1 MPTLTAQVR
10 RLARVARRG
19 FTLIE
24 LLAVIM
30 IIGILSV
37 FLIPRI
43 PEAIDAANVVACEA
57 NLKEIYKGLMLY
69 DQKFGNLPNK
79 SGAKF
84 FTDLISRKIYENVP
98 GTAKKMTCPGVKT
111 DALPNLSGREQIEW
125 YADAE
130 TIDGDS
136 SAYAGR
142 DVKEYP
148 LRKFPGG
155 GKEPLVADD
164 NDPEMNHRIETLVL
178 YDDGN
183 VQRVNS
189 VLLSEQGV
197 LAEDEVLIVGPD
209 SQVEELRKLS
219 LD

>member
-1 MPTLTAQVR
+1 MTTPNAPFA
-10 RLARVARRG
+10 RLARAARRG

-43 PEAIDAANVVACEA
+43 PEAIDAAKVTACEQ
-57 NLKEIYKGLMLY
+57 NLREIYKGLMLY
-69 DQKFGNLPNK
+69 DQKFSNLP
-79 SGAKF
+79 SHGGVRF
-84 FTDLISRKIYENVP
+84 FTDLITRKVYENVP

-111 DALPNLSGREQIEW
+111 DSLANLAGLPPEEW

-130 TIDGDS
+130 AIDGDS
-136 SAYAGR
+136 SSYAGR
-142 DVKEYP
+142 DIKEYP
-148 LRKFPGG
+148 LRKFPGSG
-155 GKEPLVADD
+155 REPLVADD
-164 NDPEMNHRIETLVL
+164 NDPEMNHRTETLVL

-183 VQRVNS
+183 VERMNV
-189 VLLSEQGV
+189 VLLEESGQLGV
-197 LAEDEVLIVGPD
+197 DEPLIVGPD
-209 SQVEELRKLS
+209 SQIEILRKLS

>member
-1 MPTLTAQVR
+1 MPNLLAPAR
-10 RLARVARRG
+10 SLARVARRG

-43 PEAIDAANVVACEA
+43 PEAIDAANKTACEK
-57 NLKEIYKGLMLY
+57 NLQELYKGFMLY
-69 DQKFGNLPNK
+69 NQTFNDLPQQ
-79 SGAKF
+79 GGVRF
-84 FTDLISRKIYENVP
+84 FTTLITRKTYPNTKQMV
-98 GTAKKMTCPGVKT
+98 KRMTCPAVKT
-111 DALPNLSGREQIEW
+111 SSLPSLAGLEPEQY
-125 YADAE
+125 YADPEA
-130 TIDGDS
+130 IDGGS

-142 DVKEYP
+142 DIKEHP
-148 LRKFPGG
+148 LRKFPGS
-155 GKEPLVADD
+155 GKEPLVSDD
-164 NDPEMNHRIETLVL
+164 NDPEPNHEVETLVL

-183 VQRVNS
+183 VVRWNS
-189 VLLSEQGV
+189 VILTEKGV
-197 LAEDEVLIVGPD
+197 LAEDEALLIGPD